1 MKLRPASVYRV
12 PLIRYAVA
20 RLRHAYLTRRR
31 GLRTL
36 DMHASCEFTI
46 SHNKKSLVGFNTRNE
61 RLLFGALLLEDT
73 QAARVLIIGCRSEEE
88 LLMFR
93 GYGFDRLS
101 AIDLISYSPWIELGD
116 MHALPY
122 ADNSFDLV
130 FCAYTLSYSNDPKL
144 AAREMLRVVSDTGTI
159 ALAVEY
165 MPHALRAQTQ
175 DKLLGYRIGGSI
187 PLDSTAAIRGLFEP
201 HVSKVFVDYD
211 AEKKRHH
218 SEHGLV
224 KQPSPLLCVFQVRET

>member
-1 MKLRPASVYRV
+1 
-12 PLIRYAVA
+12 
-20 RLRHAYLTRRR
+20 
-31 GLRTL
+31 
-36 DMHASCEFTI
+36 
-46 SHNKKSLVGFNTRNE
+46 
-61 RLLFGALLLEDT
+61 
-73 QAARVLIIGCRSEEE
+73 
-88 LLMFR
+88 
-93 GYGFDRLS
+93 
-101 AIDLISYSPWIELGD
+101 
-116 MHALPY
+116 
-122 ADNSFDLV
+122 
-130 FCAYTLSYSNDPKL
+130 
-144 AAREMLRVVSDTGTI
+144 VVSDTGTI